1 MSTLSRIHIRCQ
13 VVCLQPTQA
22 GRGGVMYFWNG
33 TVYSIVKL
41 VECVY
46 IIELAAVT
54 AVRGSQNVLRYT

>member
-1 MSTLSRIHIRCQ
+1 MS
-13 VVCLQPTQA
+13 
-22 GRGGVMYFWNG
+22 FWNG

-54 AVRGSQNVLRYT
+54 AVRASQNVLRYTYMCVLQQQTLA